1 MKTYE
6 DIRAKAEKEIARLEQ
21 CIKDVKKNYT
31 YDFKC
36 PYCNEVSKF
45 RVFTANV
52 GRIGRIYCSTKC
64 RVYAFQEKNGDSRF
78 LRKEINKRKEE
89 RNKKKDLII
98 NMRKDGF
105 KLREIAKQFGVT
117 HQYVSQI
124 IVEAKKNDS

>member
-1 MKTYE
+1 MKKYE
-6 DIRAKAEKEIARLEQ
+6 DVRAKAEKEIARLEQ

-78 LRKEINKRKEE
+78 LRKEINKRREE
-89 RNKKKDLII
+89 RNRKKDLII

-105 KLREIAKQFGVT
+105 KLIEIAKQLGIT
-117 HQYVSQI
+117 TQYASQI
-124 IVEAKKNDS
+124 SVEAKKNDS